1 MILKKETKK
10 ISSSKKS
17 TKVINKTTKKK
28 VVKPNLKSVPKKTTP
43 KTKVMVKKI
52 TPQITIPEKKS
63 VFDKK
68 WLKSITVILGSLT
81 FVLFIL
87 LMVLERNIDY
97 STLIMFNA
105 IILGYFIYDPFGKK
119 NNFLSRALLGG
130 VVATIIIFF
139 IVSLV
144 LLRAFFNGAFLS
156 LLTLVGS
163 YVLLVTAILT
173 FYLISKLT
181 KTNYINFNQSAFLG
195 SIVVIL
201 FLIFMAVVS
210 FFNLFLF

>member
-1 MILKKETKK
+1 
-10 ISSSKKS
+10 
-17 TKVINKTTKKK
+17 
-28 VVKPNLKSVPKKTTP
+28 
-43 KTKVMVKKI
+43 
-52 TPQITIPEKKS
+52 
-63 VFDKK
+63 
-68 WLKSITVILGSLT
+68 
-81 FVLFIL
+81 
-87 LMVLERNIDY
+87 MVLERNIDY

-163 YVLLVTAILT
+163 YVLLVTGNLNILLN
-173 FYLISKLT
+173 FKLT
-181 KTNYINFNQSAFLG
+181 KTNYINLTNLHFL
-195 SIVVIL
+195 
-201 FLIFMAVVS
+201 
-210 FFNLFLF
+210 